1 MTSTLGLINSKIY
14 NGQGR
19 LPEPMGIQQGI
30 ENDLKMNKIQ
40 LSAKPY
46 DFKNDLL
53 NDPTYQLPFKPPFEP
68 SINRDKL
75 DNPHKL
81 PPHADFNSPF
91 NYIRPY
97 KSPLEFTPKCIIR
110 F

>member
-19 LPEPMGIQQGI
+19 DPPPMTIKQGI
-30 ENDLKMNKIQ
+30 DIDLKMNKIQ
-40 LSAKPY
+40 LAAKPY
-46 DFKNDLL
+46 DFRSDWINDT
-53 NDPTYQLPFKPPFEP
+53 TYRPSFKPQFEP
-68 SINRDKL
+68 SIKWDKL

-81 PPHADFNSPF
+81 LPHADVNSPF

-97 KSPLEFTPKCIIR
+97 VSPKEFTPKCIIK